1 MAGSPLD
8 EVAEAVKD
16 AAYVSVGLG
25 VIAFQRLQV
34 RRTELNRTLAD
45 HRGEAQGALEV
56 VGALVGERLKMV
68 EERVSA
74 ALQHR

>member
-1 MAGSPLD
+1 MAGSPFD
-8 EVAEAVKD
+8 DVTEAMKD

-34 RRTELNRTLAD
+34 RRTELTKAIAGP
-45 HRGEAQGALEV
+45 RGEAQGALEV
-56 VGALVGERLKMV
+56 VGALVGDRLKMV